1 VAETIGY
8 LLAQSFNLSSSQTMA
23 TTDDRG
29 GPTNRVLA
37 SGWYRTLLA
46 NGAGTAHTDPAELL
60 AAVETALGST
70 KWTVALNSSGKV
82 AFTYNGIGTGE
93 IDFASALTLR
103 ALLGLDANVGPV
115 NAGATA
121 TATYSPTH
129 VLMSTGGDPDSGW
142 IDMLMRFSGA
152 AMPDGTVYGWHDGR
166 VQLRRSITM
175 TLLPK
180 DWATRTSLSA
190 VGTPAF
196 GARLQSPATGEPA
209 QAPPWSVLD
218 TMATAFGVEC
228 GMSFGYASSVIA
240 GTVTDYD
247 KVYLAPE
254 MASGGGR
261 VSLTVPGYD
270 PRRNVALE
278 LLYAGAGSV

>member
-1 VAETIGY
+1 MAETIGY
-8 LLAQSFNLSSSQTMA
+8 LLAQSFNVTSSQTMA

-37 SGWYRTLLA
+37 TGWYRTLLA

-60 AAVETALGST
+60 AAVETALGSS
-70 KWTVALNSSGKV
+70 KWAVALNSSGKV
-82 AFTYNGIGTGE
+82 TFTYNGIGTGS

-121 TATYSPTH
+121 TALYPPTH
-129 VLMSTGGDPDSGW
+129 VLVSTGGDPDTGW
-142 IDMLMRFSGA
+142 IDLPLRFSGA

-166 VQLRRSITM
+166 VQLRRSLTM

-180 DWATRTSLSA
+180 DYTTRTSLDA
-190 VGTPAF
+190 IGTPAF
-196 GARLQSPATGEPA
+196 GARLQSPATGEPG
-209 QAPPWSVLD
+209 QAPPWAALD
-218 TMATAFGVEC
+218 ALATAFSVEC
-228 GMSFGYASSVIA
+228 GMAFGDGAAVIA
-240 GTVTDYD
+240 GTVTTYD

-254 MASGGGR
+254 MSGNGGR
-261 VSLTVPGYD
+261 ISLTVPGYD
-270 PRRNVALE
+270 ARRNLSLE
-278 LLYAGAGSV
+278 LLYAGAGSL